1 MKITVGKTSGFC
13 FGVKRAVETAF
24 QNADKNIC
32 MLGPIIHNQS
42 VINELNTKNVG
53 IINNLSEADNRTV
66 LIRAHGVPKETYS
79 QLKNLGINYID
90 CTCPFVKRISQ
101 LVEKNFNDGKKIII
115 IGNPNHPEIIGINS
129 YAQNQAVIINNIDA
143 AKKFHNDK
151 NLSCLLV
158 AQTTFSSQIFD
169 EIIKI
174 LHADNIE
181 IQNTICNTTYQRQQ
195 EARNL
200 AKISDKMI
208 VIGDKSSSN
217 STKLFNICQE
227 NCCNTFFI
235 QSSADLLLINFRLN
249 DRIGVMAGAS
259 TPLHVIEEAVF
270 LMNQLAV
277 EEKSFAQMLEE
288 SFVNLH
294 IGEIVKGKVIQVS
307 DNEIVLDLGYKSD
320 GIISRDNF
328 STSSHCYL
336 KDLVNI
342 GDEIEAIVLKID
354 DGEGNVILSKRK
366 LDLQRGFKEIE
377 KAFKENSI
385 VTGKII
391 EVVKS
396 GVVALADNVKLFI
409 PASCISNS
417 HIKDLNSYVGKTLDF
432 KIIEFNRLKHRY
444 IGSCKEILDKE
455 KNEENDLSNELKVGE
470 EFDGIISKI
479 VNFGIFVNVGNWS
492 GLVHLS
498 ELGWDRK
505 NDTLD
510 KFKVGDKVK
519 VFVLGMDNKHNKIS
533 LTMKNPDKSPWR
545 DISKRYYEG
554 KIVKGKVARINNY
567 GAFIE
572 LEPGIDGLLHISQ
585 ISDEHVNNV
594 NDKLKINDVV
604 TLRVLS
610 SDEKR
615 KRVSLSMIDVK

>member
-181 IQNTICNTTYQRQQ
+181 IQNTICNTTYQRQE
-195 EARNL
+195 EARTL
-200 AKISDKMI
+200 SKISDKMI

>member
-53 IINNLSEADNRTV
+53 IINNLSEANNRTV

-129 YAQNQAVIINNIDA
+129 YAQNQAVIINNIDD

-151 NLSCLLV
+151 NLSYLLV

-174 LHADNIE
+174 LRANNIE
-181 IQNTICNTTYQRQQ
+181 IQNTICNTTYQRQE
-195 EARNL
+195 EARTL
-200 AKISDKMI
+200 SKISDKMI

-354 DGEGNVILSKRK
+354 DGEGNVILSKKK

-470 EFDGIISKI
+470 EFNGIISKI
-479 VNFGIFVNVGNWS
+479 VSFGIFVNVGNWS

-545 DISKRYYEG
+545 DISQRYYEG

-594 NDKLKINDVV
+594 NDKLKINDIV